1 MKFLLSLIAILMLM
15 ASSVMAADDNI
26 AIERKGNKYELFI
39 QKDKQKIHVNQ
50 DIELL
55 NEPCVMWDRDHWYI
69 VSVEKTRLIRIEKEK
84 FALVG
89 DIVSFKVNPDNG
101 DVVEHFYDK
110 NKFISEYEPIKKLT
124 SLNIHQSV
132 VYTTNNEEMYKNHE
146 YNEQLIVFM
155 DDEFEEIGYIKFLG
169 TVR

>member
-1 MKFLLSLIAILMLM
+1 MKFLLSLIAVLM
-15 ASSVMAADDNI
+15 VMVSPVFAADDTI
-26 AIERKGNKYELFI
+26 AIERNGDKYELFI
-39 QKDKQKIHVNQ
+39 QKGKQKIHVNK

-55 NEPCVMWDRDHWYI
+55 NEPCIMWDRNHWYI

-89 DIVSFKVNPDNG
+89 DIVSFKVNPTNG
-101 DVVEHFYDK
+101 DIIEHFYDK
-110 NKFISEYEPIKKLT
+110 NKFISEYKPVKKLT

-132 VYTTNNEEMYKNHE
+132 VYATDNAEMYKNHE